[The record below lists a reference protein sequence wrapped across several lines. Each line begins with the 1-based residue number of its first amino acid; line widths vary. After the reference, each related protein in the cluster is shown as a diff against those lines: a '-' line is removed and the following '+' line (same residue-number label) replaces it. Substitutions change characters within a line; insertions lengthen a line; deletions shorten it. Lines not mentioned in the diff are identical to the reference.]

1 MSNLNPGNFLAF
13 VKLAVE
19 LECPALKEHMI
30 AQIKR
35 SKYFSVLGDE
45 AVDISNKEQ
54 MRYID
59 SKDKIRET
67 FLKMAECKL
76 GCSGKGLSKTI
87 IDAVEQNNLDMN
99 DCRGQG
105 YDGAGAMAG
114 KCSGASTLIKNKFPK
129 AIYVHCASH
138 RLNLCVAVG
147 CKLPMVADMMSQFQ
161 AVALFFYCSPV
172 RTHVLKGV
180 IEAVSP
186 EIVHS
191 VVLNICRTRWVARLD
206 GLDYFCDLLPSVM
219 LTLEKITENR
229 DKSFSRSNMDAARPL
244 LLGICQFEF
253 IAVLVI
259 VQKVLGYTRGLTV
272 KLQSIE
278 SDLVKTSRN
287 VLLLKRTL
295 QVIRSDIDTHFNKC
309 CNYVANGVKEYH
321 KLAVAIPFIDHILQ
335 ELDTRFSIDNLSV
348 YSGFSIM
355 PTTIL
360 SDEGRVLVGDQPTWK
375 VEFSKFIQRY
385 RDDIPALSNL
395 YAHMWKVKWRTFTGV
410 LPTTLQGLLKH
421 TDKLL
426 FPSIHEAIRILATI
440 PVTTCTCERSISG
453 LRRVKTW
460 MRNTMTKERL
470 NSLCVIMFNR
480 DVTVDLDQVVDEF
493 AAANK
498 PINYRLNMVYTVL

>member
-1 MSNLNPGNFLAF
+1 
-13 VKLAVE
+13 
-19 LECPALKEHMI
+19 
-30 AQIKR
+30 
-35 SKYFSVLGDE
+35 
-45 AVDISNKEQ
+45 
-54 MRYID
+54 
-59 SKDKIRET
+59 
-67 FLKMAECKL
+67 
-76 GCSGKGLSKTI
+76 
-87 IDAVEQNNLDMN
+87 
-99 DCRGQG
+99 
-105 YDGAGAMAG
+105 
-114 KCSGASTLIKNKFPK
+114 
-129 AIYVHCASH
+129 
-138 RLNLCVAVG
+138 
-147 CKLPMVADMMSQFQ
+147 MSQFQ

-206 GLDYFCDLLPSVM
+206 GLDSFCDLLPSVM

-244 LLGICQFEF
+244 LLGICF
-253 IAVLVI
+253 
-259 VQKVLGYTRGLTV
+259 GLHSWSHCEIT
-272 KLQSIE
+272 E
-278 SDLVKTSRN
+278 SDLVKTSSN

-295 QVIRSDIDTHFNKC
+295 QVIRSDIDTHFNKWYEKVLSLATELDVVESMKRRC
-309 CNYVANGVKEYH
+309 SIQLYRENYVANGVKEYY

-335 ELDTRFSIDNLSV
+335 ELDTRFSIDNVSV

-375 VEFSKFIQRY
+375 VEFSKFIPRY

-395 YAHMWKVKWRTFTGV
+395 YAQLDMWKVKWRTFTGV

-440 PVTTCTCERSISG
+440 PVTTCTCERSILG

-460 MRNTMTKERL
+460 MRNTITKERS

-480 DVTVDLDQVVDEF
+480 DVTVDLDQVVVEF

-498 PINYRLNMVYTVL
+498 RRMTFSNIFSD

>member
-1 MSNLNPGNFLAF
+1 
-13 VKLAVE
+13 
-19 LECPALKEHMI
+19 
-30 AQIKR
+30 
-35 SKYFSVLGDE
+35 
-45 AVDISNKEQ
+45 
-54 MRYID
+54 
-59 SKDKIRET
+59 
-67 FLKMAECKL
+67 
-76 GCSGKGLSKTI
+76 
-87 IDAVEQNNLDMN
+87 
-99 DCRGQG
+99 
-105 YDGAGAMAG
+105 
-114 KCSGASTLIKNKFPK
+114 
-129 AIYVHCASH
+129 
-138 RLNLCVAVG
+138 
-147 CKLPMVADMMSQFQ
+147 MVADMMSQFQ

-206 GLDYFCDLLPSVM
+206 GLDSFCDLLPSVM

-229 DKSFSRSNMDAARPL
+229 DKSFSRSNVDDARPPS
-244 LLGICQFEF
+244 
-253 IAVLVI
+253 
-259 VQKVLGYTRGLTV
+259 RHSS
-272 KLQSIE
+272 SIE
-278 SDLVKTSRN
+278 SDLVKTSSN

-295 QVIRSDIDTHFNKC
+295 QVIRSDIDTHFNKWYEKVLSSATELDVVESMKRRC
-309 CNYVANGVKEYH
+309 SIQLYRENYVANGVKKYY

-360 SDEGRVLVGDQPTWK
+360 SDEGRVLLGDQPTWK

-395 YAHMWKVKWRTFTGV
+395 YAQLDMWKVKWRTFTGV

-470 NSLCVIMFNR
+470 NSLSVIMFNR

-498 PINYRLNMVYTVL
+498 RRMTFSNIFSD